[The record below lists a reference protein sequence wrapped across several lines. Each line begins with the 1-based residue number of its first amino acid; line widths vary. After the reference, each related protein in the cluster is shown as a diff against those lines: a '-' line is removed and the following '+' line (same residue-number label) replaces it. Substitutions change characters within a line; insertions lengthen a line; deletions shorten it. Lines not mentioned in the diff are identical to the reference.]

1 MKIRLGVLCLAGV
14 LLCACGAS
22 TSFSSRKKV
31 TQGIDY
37 SNYGKNEAYY
47 EFSSAIP
54 NDTEGNA
61 FADTLTPSEA
71 NGNLEEEQMPGE
83 DEDFVSEGLANSY
96 QTYGDVVVTVA
107 SRKFELGPAATR
119 KDMSVL
125 MKAMEKS
132 YAKALRTYQPTG
144 FTYTMSSVGAVN
156 PLSVVQVQCRMSER
170 SANTNGQKACH
181 AFFEQIRDNYVSAK
195 KEAAEAAQAAKQGVK

>member
-1 MKIRLGVLCLAGV
+1 MKIRLGVLCLLGV

-37 SNYGKNEAYY
+37 SRYGQSEPYY

-54 NDTEGNA
+54 EDMQPSML
-61 FADTLTPSEA
+61 ADQPGESA
-71 NGNLEEEQMPGE
+71 DNVPAAEEETLGE
-83 DEDFVSEGLANSY
+83 DEDFVSESLANSY

-107 SRKFELGPAATR
+107 SRKFELGASATR
-119 KDMSVL
+119 KDMAML
-125 MKAMEKS
+125 MKAMESS
-132 YAKALRTYQPTG
+132 YARALRVYQPTG

-170 SANTNGQKACH
+170 SANANGQKACH
-181 AFFEQIRDNYVSAK
+181 AFFEQIRDNYVKAK
-195 KEAAEAAQAAKQGVK
+195 KEAAAAAKEEK